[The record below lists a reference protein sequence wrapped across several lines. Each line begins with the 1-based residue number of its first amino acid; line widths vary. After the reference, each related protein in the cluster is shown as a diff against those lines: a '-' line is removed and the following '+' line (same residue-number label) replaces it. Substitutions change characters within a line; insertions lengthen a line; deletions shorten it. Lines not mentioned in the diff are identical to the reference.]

1 MMNSARQIW
10 EIARRDFLQRAKSRV
25 FLISTVAIVFIV
37 LSLGPLLASA
47 AGDDPPQEVGIV
59 GDVGAGFEEAARAA
73 AAGFDLEVHITR
85 QASVADG
92 EAAIENGDVRVVL
105 TADRELIWRGE
116 PSQVLTA
123 VLSSAVYTVERHVTI
138 AELGLTPEEAA
149 SLLSPA
155 PLTSRSLEAPDPEAE
170 PRRITAMV
178 GSILL
183 YAAILMFGQF
193 VMLGVLEEKSNR
205 VVEVILSR
213 VRPHQI
219 LAGKVLGIGL
229 LGLAQLVILSAAVI
243 VMLNM
248 INVNGVD
255 LGGIGAGLLARVVF
269 WFILGYAFFSVLY
282 ATMGALVSRQEDAQ
296 SAGFIPIL
304 LMLPGYF
311 FSLIA
316 SSDPEVLTVRLF
328 SLIPPMSPMVMP
340 IRASVTEVPFWEVA
354 VSIVL
359 ILAATYGMIRLGGR
373 VYRGAVLQIGAKV
386 RIRDAW
392 RAARR

>member
-1 MMNSARQIW
+1 MSSVRQIG

-37 LSLGPLLASA
+37 LSLGPLLATA
-47 AGDDPPQEVGIV
+47 TGADPPQQIGVI
-59 GDVGAGFEEAARAA
+59 GDQGAGFEEAARAA
-73 AAGFDLEVHITR
+73 AAGFDLEVRFTR
-85 QASVADG
+85 PASVAEG
-92 EAAIENGDVRVVL
+92 EAALENGDLRVVL

-123 VLSSAVYTVERHVTI
+123 VLSSAVYTVERNATI

-149 SLLSPA
+149 SLLSPD
-155 PLTSRSLEAPDPEAE
+155 PLASRSLEEPDPEAE

-178 GSILL
+178 GSIL
-183 YAAILMFGQF
+183 FGQF

-205 VVEVILSR
+205 VVEVVLSR

-219 LAGKVLGIGL
+219 LIGKVLGIGL
-229 LGLAQLVILSAAVI
+229 LGLTQLVILSASV
-243 VMLNM
+243 VFMLNL
-248 INVNGVD
+248 ININGVN
-255 LGGIGAGLLARVVF
+255 LAGIGLGMFAWIVF

-296 SAGFIPIL
+296 SVGFIPVL

-316 SSDPEVLTVRLF
+316 ASDPEVLTVRLF
-328 SLIPPMSPMVMP
+328 SLIPPMSTMVMP
-340 IRASVTEVPFWEVA
+340 IRASVTEVPVWEIALSILLIVVA
-354 VSIVL
+354 S
-359 ILAATYGMIRLGGR
+359 YGMIRLGAR

-392 RAARR
+392 RAAEQ

>member
-1 MMNSARQIW
+1 MSSVRQIW

-25 FLISTVAIVFIV
+25 FLISTLAIVFIV
-37 LSLGPLLASA
+37 LSLGPLLATA
-47 AGDDPPQEVGIV
+47 TGADPPQQIGVI
-59 GDVGAGFEEAARAA
+59 GDQGAGFEEAARGA
-73 AAGFDLEVHITR
+73 AAGFDLEVQFTR
-85 QASVADG
+85 LASVADG
-92 EAAIENGDVRVVL
+92 EAALENGDLRVVL

-123 VLSSAVYTVERHVTI
+123 VLSSAVYTVESNATI

-149 SLLSPA
+149 SLLSPD
-155 PLTSRSLEAPDPEAE
+155 PLASRSLEEPDPEAE

-205 VVEVILSR
+205 VVEVVLSR
-213 VRPHQI
+213 VQPHQI
-219 LAGKVLGIGL
+219 LIGKVLGIGL
-229 LGLAQLVILSAAVI
+229 LGLAQLVILSASV
-243 VMLNM
+243 VFMLNL
-248 INVNGVD
+248 ININGVN
-255 LGGIGAGLLARVVF
+255 LAGIGLGMFAWIVF

-296 SAGFIPIL
+296 SVGFIPVL

-316 SSDPEVLTVRLF
+316 ASDPEVLTVRLF
-328 SLIPPMSPMVMP
+328 SLIPPMSTMVMP
-340 IRASVTEVPFWEVA
+340 IRASVTEVPVWEIALSILLIVVA
-354 VSIVL
+354 S
-359 ILAATYGMIRLGGR
+359 YGMIRLGAR

-392 RAARR
+392 RAAEQ